1 MTECT
6 EKIMG
11 ILEPR
16 IGRGL
21 AKSALKIKCRKLGID
36 PEHITP
42 DEVMVLA
49 DDLYEPLRI
58 FAGEE
63 FAETTTTMIKAITR
77 SAFPEGISS
86 TVISGQE
93 S

>member
-1 MTECT
+1 MTELT

-21 AKSALKIKCRKLGID
+21 AKSAIRIKCRKLGID

-42 DEVMVLA
+42 DEVGILA

-63 FAETTTTMIKAITR
+63 FAETTTALIKTVSQ
-77 SAFPEGISS
+77 SAFSKEIVTKEITGKAS
-86 TVISGQE
+86 
-93 S
+93 